1 MILSVS
7 VQVGY
12 HRGMEDRPHPPPAPA
27 TWGALSAQS
36 AHRSFWRARL
46 ARKAEAYPGPTAVL
60 DWLVDQANLR
70 NFSGAVN
77 AVCRGVLDPSLTLE
91 EIVVGLLTPDATAE
105 GRILKLATR
114 ILQSELDLEKLL
126 LLAKRERAERLLSWL
141 VSGIPE
147 QERFGTVPS
156 VLAVFGQSPPRG
168 GARVRYDYDFGRLI
182 LKAATRTGA
191 RWKPART

>member
-1 MILSVS
+1 
-7 VQVGY
+7 
-12 HRGMEDRPHPPPAPA
+12 MEERQRPPSAPA
-27 TWGALSAQS
+27 TWGALSAQVP
-36 AHRSFWRARL
+36 HRSFWRAGLVR
-46 ARKAEAYPGPTAVL
+46 RAEAYPGPTAVL

-77 AVCRGVLDPSLTLE
+77 AVCRGALDPSLTLE
-91 EIVVGLLTPDATAE
+91 EIVVGLLAPDATAE

-126 LLAKRERAERLLSWL
+126 LFAKRERAERLLCWL

-147 QERFGTVPS
+147 QERRGTVPLL
-156 VLAVFGQSPPRG
+156 LAAFGQKPPRG
-168 GARVRYDYDFGRLI
+168 EATVRFDYDFGRLI
-182 LKAATRTGA
+182 RKAATRTGA